1 MHKKIKVGVVEDQLL
16 FREGMKAILKSWQ
29 DIELVFES
37 SNGYSVIDKLNEAG
51 QEVPDVL
58 LVDYSLPTEDNT
70 EYNGV
75 TLTIELKAAFPDV
88 KVIIL
93 SMHEDENFIIHAI
106 ENGAHGYLIKES
118 DPAEVYEAISAV
130 HYRGSYINERALL
143 ALHRKMNKKMTTK
156 SSPGIH
162 LTQREV
168 EILNL
173 ICQQMTAEEIAEKLF
188 ISVKTVNGHRANL
201 LEKTQVKNVAGL
213 VVYAIKNNIIS
224 I

>member
-1 MHKKIKVGVVEDQLL
+1 MRDKIKVGVVEDQLL

-29 DIELVFES
+29 DIELVLES
-37 SNGYSVIDKLNEAG
+37 GNGISVIEKLERDG
-51 QEVPDVL
+51 QQIPDVV
-58 LVDYSLPTEDNT
+58 LVDYSLPTENNT

-75 TLTIELKAAFPDV
+75 MLTIELKAAFPSI

-118 DPAEVYEAISAV
+118 DPAEVYEAISSV
-130 HYRGSYINERALL
+130 HTKGSYINERALV
-143 ALHRKMNKKMTTK
+143 ALQRNINKRV
-156 SSPGIH
+156 SQRYNPGIH
-162 LTQREV
+162 LTPREIEV
-168 EILNL
+168 LNL
-173 ICQQMTAEEIAEKLF
+173 ICHQMTAEEIAEKLF

-213 VVYAIKNNIIS
+213 VVYAIKNNIIT

>member
-37 SNGYSVIDKLNEAG
+37 SNGYSVIDKLNEIG
-51 QEVPDVL
+51 QESPDVL
-58 LVDYSLPTEDNT
+58 LVDYSLPTEENT

-93 SMHEDENFIIHAI
+93 SMHEEENFIIHAI
-106 ENGAHGYLIKES
+106 EHGAHGYLIKES
-118 DPAEVYEAISAV
+118 DPAEVYDAISAV
-130 HYRGSYINERALL
+130 HYRGSYINERALF
-143 ALHRKMNKKMTTK
+143 ALQRRMNKKVTK
-156 SSPGIH
+156 QSTHGIH
-162 LTQREV
+162 LTHREI

>member
-1 MHKKIKVGVVEDQLL
+1 MSKKIKVGVVEDQLL
-16 FREGMKAILKSWQ
+16 FREGMKAILRSWQ

-37 SNGYSVIDKLNEAG
+37 PNGHSVKEKFIQNK
-51 QEVPDVL
+51 QEIPDVV
-58 LVDYSLPTEDNT
+58 LVDYSLPSEKNVD
-70 EYNGV
+70 YNGV
-75 TLTIELKAAFPDV
+75 MLTMELKVAFPDV

-143 ALHRKMNKKMTTK
+143 ALQRNMNKRDSRK

-168 EILNL
+168 EVLNL

-201 LEKTQVKNVAGL
+201 LDKTQVKNVAGL
-213 VVYAIKNNIIS
+213 VVYAIKNNIVS